1 VHAAARV
8 SWAADTLALYARVF
22 QRAAVL
28 TVRNPTLVLAVVAYV
43 AVLALTLALT
53 VALLA
58 AGPLAILAGFVWTVA
73 LAACFGSWLALT
85 ERVVTDGRTT
95 TADLLAS
102 FRPYLVDVLVVGFLI
117 GLLRMLAALV
127 LAPFPFL
134 QIVFGLATVVFFNAA
149 PELIYLGR
157 HTPVD
162 LLAASYTFIA
172 QNWIEWFPPSIALFM
187 LIAAVAQLTPA
198 GPHGLVLAAVVGLV
212 ASYAWVV
219 RGLLF
224 VELTTSSR
232 RTRDFQRRAA
242 R

>member
-1 VHAAARV
+1 M

-22 QRAAVL
+22 QRAATL
-28 TVRNPTLVLAVVAYV
+28 TARNPTLVV
-43 AVLALTLALT
+43 AVMVYAMVLQLALGLAAT
-53 VALLA
+53 LLA
-58 AGPLAILAGFVWTVA
+58 AGPLAILAGFVWLAA

-95 TADLLAS
+95 PSELPAS
-102 FRPYLVDVLVVGFLI
+102 FRPYVVDVLVVGMLI
-117 GLLRMLAALV
+117 GFLRMIAAIV

-157 HTPVD
+157 HTPIE
-162 LLAASYTFIA
+162 LLAASYTFVA
-172 QNWIEWFPPSIALFM
+172 QNWIEWFPPTVLLFV
-187 LIAAVAQLTPA
+187 LVVAVAVVTPA
-198 GPHGLVLAAVVGLV
+198 GPFGLVAAAAVGLV

-232 RTRDFQRRAA
+232 RAREFQRRAA